1 MYSQHM
7 TRRFPGVDPFIEDQA
22 FWRDFHES
30 FIIYARDAVA
40 EHLPDS
46 YDVRIDERI
55 NLMGTAE
62 TPEGSFLPDLTVS
75 WKRPVPGW
83 SGRTE
88 EGGVAVAEP
97 VIVPVPL
104 LDQERVSYLE
114 IVHRPRQ
121 QLVTTMEL
129 LSPSNKEEPGRRDYI
144 SKRNAILREPVH
156 LVELDFLLGGR
167 RLPMRS
173 PLPPGDAYAIVSR
186 CETRPDAEV
195 YAWSLRDPLPAIRIP
210 LRAPDPDLVLDLAA
224 VYEETFRRGRYERN
238 LRYGESLQAPLPP
251 AATEWIA
258 MRVNA

>member
-1 MYSQHM
+1 MN
-7 TRRFPGVDPFIEDQA
+7 RRFPGVDPYLEEPA

-30 FIIYARDAVA
+30 FIIYARDALA
-40 EHLPDS
+40 AQLPDT

-55 NLMGTAE
+55 NLMGAGESAE
-62 TPEGSFLPDLTVS
+62 AQFLPDLTVS
-75 WKRPVPGW
+75 WERPAAGW
-83 SGRTE
+83 GAQAE

-104 LDQERVSYLE
+104 LDQERLSYLE
-114 IVHRPRQ
+114 IVHRPWQ

-129 LSPSNKEEPGRRDYI
+129 LSPSNKAEPGRRDYI

-156 LVELDFLLGGR
+156 LVEFDFLLGGH
-167 RLPMRS
+167 RLPMRRA
-173 PLPPGDAYAIVSR
+173 LPPGDSYAIVSR

-195 YAWSLRDPLPAIRIP
+195 YPWSLRDALPAIRIP

-238 LRYGESLQAPLPP
+238 LRYGQPLQAPLPP
-251 AATEWIA
+251 AAMEWIA
-258 MRVNA
+258 ARAAGTVI